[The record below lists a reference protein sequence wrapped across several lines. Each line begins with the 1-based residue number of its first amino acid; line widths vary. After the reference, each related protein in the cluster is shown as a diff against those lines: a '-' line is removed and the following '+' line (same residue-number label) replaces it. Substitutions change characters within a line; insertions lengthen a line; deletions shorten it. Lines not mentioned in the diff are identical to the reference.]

1 MSRVTG
7 TQTAD
12 PCPDRYVEEV
22 RTGSPVSAGG
32 RGAVGHRCG
41 RCGHT
46 WSRPVE
52 DDLEVHDIIGVD
64 LPDTTLYGSVR
75 QVAGARVQVDV
86 RGGGRLLWVERWRV
100 VIY

>member
-1 MSRVTG
+1 M
-7 TQTAD
+7 
-12 PCPDRYVEEV
+12 
-22 RTGSPVSAGG
+22 
-32 RGAVGHRCG
+32 
-41 RCGHT
+41 
-46 WSRPVE
+46 
-52 DDLEVHDIIGVD
+52 HDIIGVD